1 MEFDMEVERS
11 YRLMI
16 SPKELESLTE
26 WIKPM
31 DPQPH
36 KITLIGQST
45 GIGFCL
51 RAEIETAEGEGRW
64 KDITDYENW

>member
-1 MEFDMEVERS
+1 MDEDRVERK
-11 YRLMI
+11 YQLMI

-36 KITLIGQST
+36 KITLIGGNT

-51 RAEIETAEGEGRW
+51 RAEIETAEGEGLW

>member
-1 MEFDMEVERS
+1 MNQQRI
-11 YRLMI
+11 MI
-16 SPKELESLTE
+16 NPKELESLSE

-36 KITLIGQST
+36 KITLIGGST

-51 RAEIETAEGEGRW
+51 RAEIETAEGEGLW
-64 KDITDYENW
+64 KDITDYETW

>member
-1 MEFDMEVERS
+1 LEHDMDER
-11 YRLMI
+11 RHQLMI

-36 KITLIGQST
+36 KITLIGGST

-51 RAEIETAEGEGRW
+51 RAEIETAEGEGLW

>member
-1 MEFDMEVERS
+1 MDER
-11 YRLMI
+11 RHQLII

-31 DPQPH
+31 DPQPY
-36 KITLIGQST
+36 KITLIGGST

-51 RAEIETAEGEGRW
+51 RAEIETSEGEGLW

>member
-1 MEFDMEVERS
+1 MMDERT

-16 SPKELESLTE
+16 SPKEVETLTE
-26 WIKPM
+26 WIKDM

-36 KITLIGQST
+36 KITLIGGST

-51 RAEIETAEGEGRW
+51 RAEIETAEGEGLW

>member
-1 MEFDMEVERS
+1 MDEDRVERK
-11 YRLMI
+11 YQLMI

-36 KITLIGQST
+36 KITLIGGST

-51 RAEIETAEGEGRW
+51 RAEIETGEGEGLW

>member
-1 MEFDMEVERS
+1 MEQQK
-11 YRLMI
+11 LMI

-26 WIKPM
+26 WIKDM

-36 KITLIGQST
+36 KITLIGGST

-51 RAEIETAEGEGRW
+51 RAEIETVEGEGLW
-64 KDITDYENW
+64 KDLTDYENW

>member
-1 MEFDMEVERS
+1 LEYIMNEQK
-11 YRLMI
+11 LMI

-26 WIKPM
+26 WIKDM

-36 KITLIGQST
+36 KITLIGGST

-51 RAEIETAEGEGRW
+51 RAEIEIGEGEGLW

>member
-1 MEFDMEVERS
+1 MDEDRVERK
-11 YRLMI
+11 YQLMI

-36 KITLIGQST
+36 KITLIGGST

-51 RAEIETAEGEGRW
+51 RAEIEIGEGEGLW

>member
-1 MEFDMEVERS
+1 MDEDRVERK
-11 YRLMI
+11 YQLMI

-26 WIKPM
+26 WIKDM

-36 KITLIGQST
+36 KITLIGGST

-51 RAEIETAEGEGRW
+51 RAEIETSEGEGRW